1 MDKTNLYTMPIS
13 FKSRCVQVR
22 DAQWV
27 CHKVNTEMP
36 YFSITKIKPL
46 IIKQMN
52 TLERH
57 FPQREKT
64 SIKTYYLW
72 NNLKALGLN
81 NEDLSQLSFY
91 QRIFI
96 KYKQKFFYTENDKHI
111 SVILNKAKDVIKN
124 FNQKRNECKQYK
136 NDVKASLIMLEK
148 YKLGNCQE
156 TAILAELILKINGI
170 KNAQTVILK
179 AENENVTLD
188 HEICVFNRDGSAFSK
203 INRDTI
209 VVDPW
214 INKADFAANM
224 IEYYKNQC
232 KFLFRIP
239 EGQKINFLPYKHN
252 NLTKKDITQF
262 CIKYPKFLF
271 NSSKRKFMSNE
282 AGFLNK

>member
-1 MDKTNLYTMPIS
+1 
-13 FKSRCVQVR
+13 
-22 DAQWV
+22 
-27 CHKVNTEMP
+27 
-36 YFSITKIKPL
+36 
-46 IIKQMN
+46 
-52 TLERH
+52 
-57 FPQREKT
+57 
-64 SIKTYYLW
+64 
-72 NNLKALGLN
+72 
-81 NEDLSQLSFY
+81 
-91 QRIFI
+91 
-96 KYKQKFFYTENDKHI
+96 
-111 SVILNKAKDVIKN
+111 
-124 FNQKRNECKQYK
+124 
-136 NDVKASLIMLEK
+136 MLEK

-214 INKADFAANM
+214 IDKADFAANM